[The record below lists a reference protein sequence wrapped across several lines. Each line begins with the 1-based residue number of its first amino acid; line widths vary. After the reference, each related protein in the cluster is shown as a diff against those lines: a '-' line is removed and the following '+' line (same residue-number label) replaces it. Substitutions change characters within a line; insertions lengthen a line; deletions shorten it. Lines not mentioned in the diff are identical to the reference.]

1 VMTPRRPLRA
11 VLISQDPQTRGAIT
25 SFVRDSGGRLA
36 VVLDLDVPLDGFTG
50 AQFKAVE
57 QAAPALVFLDF
68 DGSPELG
75 VSLARD
81 LARAN
86 ENLLPVG
93 IGDGL
98 SSDLLL
104 QAIRAGLAEF
114 LVKPLDPDALS
125 EAVARLGPRLRAGGD
140 EAATLARTLA
150 FFSAKGGSGSSTVVT
165 NLAIELHR
173 TTRQR
178 TMIVDLDAELGEV
191 SLLLGV
197 QPQFNLVDLVQN
209 FHRMDAELLSS
220 YIEQHSSGVHLLSAP
235 FHPERAA
242 SMSPDDI
249 RQVLLYLRGQY
260 DWVLLDMSKS
270 FSPESLAA
278 FEQAD
283 DVYLVATVDLPSLRN
298 IQRCLPLLRRVMPRG
313 TEQLHLVI
321 NRYDA
326 TNEISLKDVERSLG
340 LTVYATL
347 ANDYEPVIRSI
358 NSGKPVVLAD
368 PKAAYSRDI
377 RALATQITGL
387 AAAQEGQEENG
398 LLDRFTSR
406 FRVVKQAAPG
416 KGAPKRV

>member
-1 VMTPRRPLRA
+1 MTPRRPLRA
-11 VLISQDPQTRGAIT
+11 VLITQDPSVRGAIT
-25 SFVRDSGGRLA
+25 SFVRDSGGGLA
-36 VVLDLDVPLDGFTG
+36 VVLDLDVSLSGFTG

-57 QAAPALVFLDF
+57 QAAPALVFVDF
-68 DGSPELG
+68 DGAPDLG

-86 ENLLPVG
+86 ESLLPVG
-93 IGDGL
+93 IGDAL

-114 LVKPLDPDALS
+114 LVKPLQPDSLL
-125 EAVARLGPRLRAGGD
+125 EAVDRLAPRLKAGTEEG
-140 EAATLARTLA
+140 ATLARTLA

-165 NLAIELHR
+165 NLAIEIR
-173 TTRQR
+173 RATGQR
-178 TMIVDLDAELGEV
+178 TLVVDLDAELGEV

-242 SMSPDDI
+242 TMSPDDI

-278 FEQAD
+278 FEQSD
-283 DVYLVATVDLPSLRN
+283 EVFLVATVDLPSLRN
-298 IQRCLPLLRRVMPRG
+298 IQRALPLLKRVMPRG
-313 TEQLHLVI
+313 MDQIHLII

-326 TNEISLKDVERSLG
+326 ANEISLKDVERSLG
-340 LTVYATL
+340 LKIYLTL

-358 NSGKPVVLAD
+358 NSGKPVVLND
-368 PKAAYSRDI
+368 PKCAYARDI
-377 RALATQITGL
+377 RSLGSRISGS
-387 AAAQEGQEENG
+387 AASPETSGEDGILE
-398 LLDRFTSR
+398 RFASR
-406 FRVVKQAAPG
+406 FRVVKPDG
-416 KGAPKRV
+416 PEKGAPKRA

>member
-1 VMTPRRPLRA
+1 MTPRRPLRA
-11 VLISQDPQTRGAIT
+11 VLITQDPLVRNAIT
-25 SFVRDSGGRLA
+25 SFVRDSGGSLA
-36 VVLDLDVPLDGFTG
+36 VVLDLDVPLAGFTG

-68 DGSPELG
+68 NGAPDLG

-81 LARAN
+81 LSRAN
-86 ENLLPVG
+86 ENLLPIG
-93 IGDGL
+93 IGDAL

-114 LVKPLDPDALS
+114 LMKPLGSEALS
-125 EAVARLGPRLRAGGD
+125 DAVDRLAPRLRVGGD
-140 EAATLARTLA
+140 EGATLARTLA

-173 TTRQR
+173 VTGQR

-242 SMSPDDI
+242 AMSPDDI

-260 DWVLLDMSKS
+260 DWVMLDMSKS

-283 DVYLVATVDLPSLRN
+283 DVFLVATVDLPSLRN
-298 IQRCLPLLRRVMPRG
+298 IQRALPLLRRVMPRG

-340 LTVYATL
+340 LKVYATL

-368 PKAAYSRDI
+368 SKAAFSRDI
-377 RALATQITGL
+377 RSLATQVCGT
-387 AAAQEGQEENG
+387 AAAESSESEES
-398 LLDRFTSR
+398 LLGRFTSR
-406 FRVVKQAAPG
+406 FRVVKQPAPG
-416 KGAPKRV
+416 KGALKRA

>member
-1 VMTPRRPLRA
+1 MTPRRPLRA
-11 VLISQDPQTRGAIT
+11 VLITQDPAVRGAIT
-25 SFVRDSGGRLA
+25 AFVRETGGALA
-36 VVLDLDVPLDGFTG
+36 VVLDLDVALAGFTG
-50 AQFKAVE
+50 PQFKAVE
-57 QAAPALVFLDF
+57 QAAPAMVFVDF
-68 DGSPELG
+68 DGSPALG

-93 IGDGL
+93 IGDAL

-114 LVKPLDPDALS
+114 LVKPLTSEALS
-125 EAVARLGPRLRAGGD
+125 EATDRLAPRLRAGAEEG
-140 EAATLARTLA
+140 ATLARTLA

-165 NLAIELHR
+165 NLAIELQR
-173 TTRQR
+173 ATGQR

-220 YIEQHSSGVHLLSAP
+220 YIEQHSSGIHLLSAP

-242 SMSPDDI
+242 VMSPDDI

-298 IQRCLPLLRRVMPRG
+298 IQRALPLLRRVMPRG

-321 NRYDA
+321 NRYDP

-340 LTVYATL
+340 LKVYATL

-368 PKAAYSRDI
+368 AKAAYSRDI
-377 RALATQITGL
+377 RGLATQISGR
-387 AAAQEGQEENG
+387 AAAESTEAEDG
-398 LLDRFTSR
+398 LLGRFTSR
-406 FRVVKQAAPG
+406 FRVVKQPAPG
-416 KGAPKRV
+416 KGAPKRA